1 MFALQL
7 ERKLQKL
14 RIVADDSWEPHE
26 NSFLLWEWLLLMML
40 IEIAGFIFHH
50 HYKDVL
56 ESFHRHHQGS
66 SRAREPPSSNY
77 YVYVMLSEFPS
88 EMGEAKEGEF
98 ILGDPPHTPFTLWD
112 DQYIMHEKWA

>member
-1 MFALQL
+1 MTA
-7 ERKLQKL
+7 
-14 RIVADDSWEPHE
+14 E
-26 NSFLLWEWLLLMML
+26 NLMKIPSSSENGYCCLLLMML

-98 ILGDPPHTPFTLWD
+98 ILGDPPHTPFSMRLLFHSEMIHTSC
-112 DQYIMHEKWA
+112 MKNGHN